1 MITYG
6 LLGRKLGHSFS
17 QRYFNNKFEI
27 EQIKGV
33 CYQLFEIENIEALK
47 DIIADNP
54 SLRGLNVTIPYKES
68 VIQLIDNLD
77 NSADKVQAVNVLKI
91 NDSEIIGYN
100 TDYLAFKES
109 LSNWIGKEQYQAL
122 VLGTGGAAKAV
133 GAALNELQIDFR
145 YVSRDSNKGYTYNQ
159 LMQSPELLSD
169 FYLIIN
175 TSPLGMFPNVSSCPE
190 IPYHQLSNRHYLYD
204 LVYNP
209 EETLF
214 MKKGS
219 QQGAK
224 VKNGLEMLHLQAEYS
239 WKIWNS

>member
-91 NDSEIIGYN
+91 NDSEIKGYN